1 MGLLA
6 VALAAALLGAGA
18 TATVAPAQVRQ
29 TAAEPKSIT
38 VAGEAETT
46 ATPDVAYVT
55 VGVQTQSATAAEAT
69 GENSRLMTAVL
80 NTLRGRGVR
89 PQDLR
94 TSGLY
99 VMPQY
104 ERNRTEVVGYEA
116 SNNVTVTVNEVE
128 RAGELLDAALGA
140 GANRVAGLRFD
151 IRDTAGLRQQVLA
164 DAARSARARADALA
178 AGLGLRVVG
187 VSSVQE
193 EAGYFARPAVAG
205 WSLP

>member
-1 MGLLA
+1 M
-6 VALAAALLGAGA
+6 
-18 TATVAPAQVRQ
+18 
-29 TAAEPKSIT
+29 
-38 VAGEAETT
+38 
-46 ATPDVAYVT
+46 
-55 VGVQTQSATAAEAT
+55 
-69 GENSRLMTAVL
+69 
-80 NTLRGRGVR
+80 R

-193 EAGYFARPAVAG
+193 EAGYFARPAVAAFPEIPAPVAAPAPPPPVQG
-205 WSLP
+205 GELHVQARVQVMFLFE